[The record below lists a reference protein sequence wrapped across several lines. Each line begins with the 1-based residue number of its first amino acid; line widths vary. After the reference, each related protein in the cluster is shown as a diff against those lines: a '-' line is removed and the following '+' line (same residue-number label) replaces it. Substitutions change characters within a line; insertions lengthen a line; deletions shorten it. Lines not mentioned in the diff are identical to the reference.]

1 MTAAAGTAVVSWAH
15 VGGTGHHSL
24 VGRQAL
30 GLVCRPPS
38 AAEGPRLLSSPPPA
52 PKAHCS
58 TYLCAGDPKT
68 KLRRTATPVTS
79 SQTRLLLESGLKF

>member
-58 TYLCAGDPKT
+58 TTFAQVILKQNSEEPP
-68 KLRRTATPVTS
+68 LRSP
-79 SQTRLLLESGLKF
+79 RLRHVYC